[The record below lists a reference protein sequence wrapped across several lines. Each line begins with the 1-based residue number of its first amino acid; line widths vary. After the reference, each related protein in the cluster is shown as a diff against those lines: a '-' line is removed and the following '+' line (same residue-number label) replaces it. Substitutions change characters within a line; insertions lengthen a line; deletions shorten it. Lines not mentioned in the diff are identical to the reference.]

1 MRAWMKK
8 CMALALCAA
17 LCLGLAACGENAA
30 PSTASGANA
39 PGFEGEEAPDYNLI
53 TGQPLAEGMAVGQRP
68 VAVMVRAER
77 AGWPQ
82 SGLAGA
88 DALVEMATQGGQT
101 ALMAL
106 YANAAT
112 LPQVGPVGPLWD
124 QHLQLAMAVDAV
136 CVHIGGSVYAEN
148 LLNAKTYQDVDGEY
162 VGTQSFVF
170 MTERRDYG
178 NEFSWYV
185 NAEGLSTG
193 MSTVGLDASKGSNVP
208 FLRFAKAPFTPAGG
222 DAPEV
227 AFQFSEQCP
236 VRLVYD
242 EAGSVYL
249 KEAYGEA
256 HKDGETQLAFQNV
269 LVCGVIFPLFQAGEH
284 LRRIGLGRGGRL
296 GCGCG
301 LRSRGSP
308 ICATASQ
315 QCQRQSQG
323 QKAGKK
329 LLHGFVSSVLRCLP
343 PCGARAAP
351 RGRRAANQLDSF
363 YHYTEN
369 LPVCK
374 VRPANFTIV
383 STRNA
388 GLCQNVP
395 KSFARPGKHKSGCL
409 RQPLFHLIF

>member
-8 CMALALCAA
+8 CAALALCAA
-17 LCLGLAACGENAA
+17 LCLGLAACGENPP
-30 PSTASGANA
+30 PSSASGGSAL
-39 PGFEGEEAPDYNLI
+39 GFEDEEAPDYNLI

-88 DALVEMATQGGQT
+88 DALVEMATQGGHT

-106 YANAAT
+106 YANAAA

-124 QHLQLAMAVDAV
+124 QHLQLAMAMDAV

-148 LLNAKTYQDVDGEY
+148 LLNAKSYQDVDGKY

-170 MTERRDYG
+170 MTERKAYG

-185 NAEGLSTG
+185 NAEGLAAG
-193 MSTVGLDASKGSNVP
+193 MGTVGLDASKGSNVP

-242 EAGSVYL
+242 EAGGAYL

-269 LVCGVIFPLFQAGEH
+269 LVLFSETGEKPDDTGAVDYLFGTGQGWYCCGGKYVPVTWSKESEQAPLELFDESGAALRVNTGKTYLAFVPAAQLGTLNLAQAEQPASSAPE
-284 LRRIGLGRGGRL
+284 GG
-296 GCGCG
+296 
-301 LRSRGSP
+301 SGS
-308 ICATASQ
+308 AS
-315 QCQRQSQG
+315 
-323 QKAGKK
+323 
-329 LLHGFVSSVLRCLP
+329 SSAP
-343 PCGARAAP
+343 AA
-351 RGRRAANQLDSF
+351 
-363 YHYTEN
+363 
-369 LPVCK
+369 
-374 VRPANFTIV
+374 
-383 STRNA
+383 
-388 GLCQNVP
+388 
-395 KSFARPGKHKSGCL
+395 
-409 RQPLFHLIF
+409 

>member
-39 PGFEGEEAPDYNLI
+39 PGFEGEETPDYNLI

-136 CVHIGGSVYAEN
+136 CVHIGG
-148 LLNAKTYQDVDGEY
+148 
-162 VGTQSFVF
+162 
-170 MTERRDYG
+170 
-178 NEFSWYV
+178 FSWYV

-269 LVCGVIFPLFQAGEH
+269 LVLFSETGEKPDDTGAVDYLFGTGQGWYCFGGKSMPVTWAKESEQAPLELFDENGQA
-284 LRRIGLGRGGRL
+284 LRVNTGKTYLAFVPEAQQSTL
-296 GCGCG
+296 N
-301 LRSRGSP
+301 L
-308 ICATASQ
+308 AQAAQTAS
-315 QCQRQSQG
+315 SAPSG
-323 QKAGKK
+323 
-329 LLHGFVSSVLRCLP
+329 SSP
-343 PCGARAAP
+343 ASSSAA
-351 RGRRAANQLDSF
+351 A
-363 YHYTEN
+363 
-369 LPVCK
+369 
-374 VRPANFTIV
+374 
-383 STRNA
+383 
-388 GLCQNVP
+388 
-395 KSFARPGKHKSGCL
+395 
-409 RQPLFHLIF
+409 

>member
-88 DALVEMATQGGQT
+88 DALVELATQGGQT

-242 EAGSVYL
+242 EAGQKGMVETLQLVPAFSNIKLEPTDPLGKALKVYVDEGKTSPDCIVPADHWSKVGAAMQQYL
-249 KEAYGEA
+249 AGKSTRE
-256 HKDGETQLAFQNV
+256 QLAAKV
-269 LVCGVIFPLFQAGEH
+269 LEYWK
-284 LRRIGLGRGGRL
+284 
-296 GCGCG
+296 
-301 LRSRGSP
+301 S
-308 ICATASQ
+308 
-315 QCQRQSQG
+315 
-323 QKAGKK
+323 KA
-329 LLHGFVSSVLRCLP
+329 
-343 PCGARAAP
+343 
-351 RGRRAANQLDSF
+351 
-363 YHYTEN
+363 
-369 LPVCK
+369 
-374 VRPANFTIV
+374 
-383 STRNA
+383 
-388 GLCQNVP
+388 
-395 KSFARPGKHKSGCL
+395 
-409 RQPLFHLIF
+409 

>member
-39 PGFEGEEAPDYNLI
+39 PGFEGEETPDYNLI

-185 NAEGLSTG
+185 NA
-193 MSTVGLDASKGSNVP
+193 
-208 FLRFAKAPFTPAGG
+208 
-222 DAPEV
+222 
-227 AFQFSEQCP
+227 
-236 VRLVYD
+236 
-242 EAGSVYL
+242 
-249 KEAYGEA
+249 
-256 HKDGETQLAFQNV
+256 
-269 LVCGVIFPLFQAGEH
+269 
-284 LRRIGLGRGGRL
+284 
-296 GCGCG
+296 
-301 LRSRGSP
+301 
-308 ICATASQ
+308 
-315 QCQRQSQG
+315 
-323 QKAGKK
+323 
-329 LLHGFVSSVLRCLP
+329 
-343 PCGARAAP
+343 
-351 RGRRAANQLDSF
+351 
-363 YHYTEN
+363 
-369 LPVCK
+369 
-374 VRPANFTIV
+374 
-383 STRNA
+383 
-388 GLCQNVP
+388 
-395 KSFARPGKHKSGCL
+395 
-409 RQPLFHLIF
+409 